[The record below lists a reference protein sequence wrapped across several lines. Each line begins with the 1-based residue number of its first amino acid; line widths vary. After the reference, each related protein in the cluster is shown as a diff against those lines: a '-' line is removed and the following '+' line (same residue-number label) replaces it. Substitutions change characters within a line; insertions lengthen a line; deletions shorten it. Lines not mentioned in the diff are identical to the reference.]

1 MNRVK
6 NTYFEKLLQPAASEL
21 LIEWFSEV
29 LFGVFSAPYTVR
41 MRENT
46 DQKNSEYG
54 HFSRSESFAKI
65 TEFHTN
71 LLLSQ
76 WFYYVAQRNS

>member
-1 MNRVK
+1 MWSHLPIHQK
-6 NTYFEKLLQPAASEL
+6 NKADATLRE
-21 LIEWFSEV
+21 
-29 LFGVFSAPYTVR
+29 VFSPYSVR

-54 HFSRSESFAKI
+54 HFSQSESFVKI
-65 TEFHTN
+65 SHFHTN

-76 WFYYVAQRNS
+76 WFY